1 MNKAEARDFRMDPGL
16 LFEVIRSQ
24 AGTLAKAVLEGAMN
38 AVDAGA
44 DRFDITAT
52 TTGLVLSDNGEGF
65 GDRNKVI
72 EYFEV
77 FGVPHKEGDAVYG
90 KFRMGRGQLFSFGV
104 NRWVSQNFE
113 MRVDIQN
120 KGLQYELVEKD
131 SKKPGCRIEIDLYD
145 EISRTDVQ
153 NLRTEVALHVRYME
167 IAVTFNE
174 EMISKDPKKEAWDV
188 VTDDAYIRLT
198 GTGGMDVYNLGA
210 YVRTHSSW
218 SFGTAG
224 VVVSR
229 RRLHVNFARND
240 VMSTCSVWKKIRKI
254 VDQRADDKIKTK
266 GLDDA
271 GRYRAAQ
278 KILDSEWGDVK
289 NLRLITDVSGRQH
302 ALTLMTRYNNRPCA
316 YTAAPDK
323 DALGDKVHQRKGVFV
338 IAQSTLDRFGVPGV
352 RELIELLSSIGMP
365 MVYPEPDIL
374 PYEESTASEELSY
387 DILEARKW
395 TTTQSVWARLAS
407 RYPTSSWTSRS
418 LRPRIIHIGCSHA
431 GALAWTDGK
440 SYIAL
445 DKDWLARLDYSNVR
459 DLHAFC
465 DVVHHEYTHDSA
477 DTETNMHTPEF
488 YEAFHDN
495 YGNASSMMGEV
506 FKNLEKDLKT
516 LCRRT
521 NKKALNLLDRQ
532 DSNVKGTQ
540 ELQKADAL
548 VAARVPTPKKTKTR
562 KTKKTTPKKTTPKK
576 TKTRKTVSTGRRT
589 ANMDVFA

>member
-16 LFEVIRSQ
+16 LFEVIKSQ

-113 MRVDIQN
+113 MLVDIQN

-131 SKKPGCRIEIDLYD
+131 SKNPGCRIEIDLYD

-167 IAVTFNE
+167 IGVTFNE
-174 EMISKDPKKEAWDV
+174 EMISKDPKTEDWDII
-188 VTDDAYIRLT
+188 TDDAYIRLT
-198 GTGGMDVYNLGA
+198 GTGGMDVYNIGA

-218 SFGTAG
+218 NFGTAG

-278 KILDSEWGDVK
+278 KILDSKWEDV
-289 NLRLITDVSGRQH
+289 NTLRLITDVSGRQH
-302 ALTLMTRYNNRPCA
+302 ALTLMTRYNKRPRA
-316 YTAAPDK
+316 YTSAPDK

-338 IAQSTLDRFGVPGV
+338 IARSTLDRFGVPGV
-352 RELIELLSSIGMP
+352 RELIELLGSIGMP
-365 MVYPEPDIL
+365 RVFPDPNIL
-374 PYEESTASEELSY
+374 SYEEATASEELSY

-395 TTTQSVWARLAS
+395 TSTQRVWAQIAS
-407 RYPTSSWTSRS
+407 RYPTWRYQGNNYDAIQER
-418 LRPRIIHIGCSHA
+418 LIHIGCSHG

-445 DKDWLARLDYSNVR
+445 DTDWLARLNYASVR

-465 DVVHHEYTHDSA
+465 DVIHHEYTHDSA
-477 DTETNMHTPEF
+477 DTETNRHTPEF
-488 YEAFHDN
+488 YEAFHDT
-495 YGNASSMMGEV
+495 YENASFMMGDV
-506 FKNLEKDLKT
+506 FKHLEKDLKT

-532 DSNVKGTQ
+532 DSNVKGTK
-540 ELQKADAL
+540 ELQKADEV
-548 VAARVPTPKKTKTR
+548 VAARTPTPKK
-562 KTKKTTPKKTTPKK
+562 KKPKKPA
-576 TKTRKTVSTGRRT
+576 STGRRK
-589 ANMDVFA
+589 ANMDVFV

>member
-113 MRVDIQN
+113 MLVDIQN

-131 SKKPGCRIEIDLYD
+131 SKKPGCRIEIALYD
-145 EISRTDVQ
+145 EISRTAVQ
-153 NLRTEVALHVRYME
+153 NLRTEVALHVRYMGIE
-167 IAVTFNE
+167 VTFNDE
-174 EMISKDPKKEAWDV
+174 VISKDPATESWDV

-278 KILDSEWGDVK
+278 KILDNDWEDV
-289 NLRLITDVSGRQH
+289 NTLRLITDVSGRQH
-302 ALTLMTRYNNRPCA
+302 ALTLMTRHNKRPRA
-316 YTAAPDK
+316 YTVAPDK

-338 IAQSTLDRFGVPGV
+338 IAQSTMDRFGVPGV
-352 RELIELLSSIGMP
+352 RELIELLSSIGMRRI
-365 MVYPEPDIL
+365 YPEPDIMS
-374 PYEESTASEELSY
+374 YEEATASEELSY
-387 DILEARKW
+387 DILEPKKW
-395 TTTQSVWARLAS
+395 TATQGVWARIAS
-407 RYPTSSWTSRS
+407 RYPVSRWS
-418 LRPRIIHIGCSHA
+418 GDPSFVKARVIHIGCSHG

-440 SYIAL
+440 SYITL
-445 DKDWLARLDYSNVR
+445 DIDWLSRLDYSSVR
-459 DLHAFC
+459 DLHKFC
-465 DVVHHEYTHDSA
+465 DVIHHEYTHDSA
-477 DTETNMHTPEF
+477 DTETDTHTPEF

-495 YGNASSMMGEV
+495 YENASLMMGEV

-562 KTKKTTPKKTTPKK
+562 KTKKTKPKK

-589 ANMDVFA
+589 ANMDVFT

>member
-16 LFEVIRSQ
+16 LFEVIKSQ

-65 GDRNKVI
+65 GDRNKIVK
-72 EYFEV
+72 YFEV

-120 KGLQYELVEKD
+120 KGLQYELVEKT
-131 SKKPGCRIEIDLYD
+131 SKNPGCRIEIDLYD

-174 EMISKDPKKEAWDV
+174 GVISKDPKTEDWDII
-188 VTDDAYIRLT
+188 TDDAYIRLT

-278 KILDSEWGDVK
+278 KILDKEWQDVK
-289 NLRLITDVSGRQH
+289 HLRLITDVSGRQH
-302 ALTLMTRYNNRPCA
+302 ALTLMTRHNKRPRA
-316 YTAAPDK
+316 YTVAPDK

-338 IAQSTLDRFGVPGV
+338 IAQSTMDRFGVPEV
-352 RELIELLSSIGMP
+352 RELIELLSSIGMRRI
-365 MVYPEPDIL
+365 YPEPDIL
-374 PYEESTASEELSY
+374 SYEEATASEELSY
-387 DILEARKW
+387 DILEPREW
-395 TTTQSVWARLAS
+395 TAAQAVWARIAS
-407 RYPTSSWTSRS
+407 RYPTSTSASAASRS
-418 LRPRIIHIGCSHA
+418 RSAGKARLIHIGCSHG
-431 GALAWTDGK
+431 GALAWTNGK

-445 DKDWLARLDYSNVR
+445 DTDWLRSLDYSKVR
-459 DLHAFC
+459 DLHTFC
-465 DVVHHEYTHDSA
+465 DVVHHEYTHDSE
-477 DTETNMHTPEF
+477 DTETDIHTPEF

-495 YGNASSMMGEV
+495 YHNSSAMMGEV
-506 FKNLEKDLKT
+506 FKNLEQDLET

-532 DSNVKGTQ
+532 DSIVRGTK
-540 ELQKADAL
+540 ELQKAEGL
-548 VAARVPTPKKTKTR
+548 VAARTSTPKKK
-562 KTKKTTPKKTTPKK
+562 TPKKKTPKK
-576 TKTRKTVSTGRRT
+576 PASTGRRK
-589 ANMDVFA
+589 ANMEVFS